1 MTNPQDNEEITLA
14 KLALE
19 YSDELKARV
28 LLESWVW
35 PDGAVCPHCKG
46 VKAWRLEARAGS
58 KVKVRDG
65 VYKCGGCLKQFS
77 VTVGT
82 IFERTHV
89 PLSKWMMSVFIL
101 CSSKKGVSAAQLG
114 RMIGVTYKTAWFIFH
129 RLRHGMEQGPLAEKL
144 KGTVEADDVYVGG
157 TPEKGT
163 GTSGRGTKH
172 KTPVVALVER
182 GGNVRAKV
190 VAGVSHRNLRQFVGE
205 VLDSQAVVNTD
216 QWNGYKPLFRP
227 FKHEVVKHS
236 AGEFSRVGAD
246 GSSVHVNTCE
256 SFFSLLK
263 RGMVG
268 AFHHVSKEHLPRY
281 LNEFEFRW
289 DRRKMSDGER
299 SKELVRACVGKRLT
313 YRNTVKPKEEK

>member
-1 MTNPQDNEEITLA
+1 MAEDEEEITLA
-14 KLALE
+14 KLAME
-19 YSDELKARV
+19 YADEARARE
-28 LLESWVW
+28 LFEAWVW
-35 PDGAVCPHCKG
+35 PKGPVCPHCKG
-46 VKAWRLEARAGS
+46 EKAWRIEASDGS
-58 KVKVRDG
+58 KVKVRAG
-65 VYKCGGCLKQFS
+65 VYKCGGCLRQFS

-82 IFERTHV
+82 IFERSHV

-101 CSSKKGVSAAQLG
+101 CSSKKGISAAQLG
-114 RMIGVTYKTAWFIFH
+114 RMLGVTYKTAWFIFH
-129 RLRHGMEQGPLAEKL
+129 RLRHAMEVGPLAEKL

-157 TPEKGT
+157 TPAKGT

-190 VAGVSHRNLRQFVGE
+190 VAGVSHLNLRQFVGE
-205 VLDSQAVVNTD
+205 VLDEKAVVNTD
-216 QWNGYKPLFRP
+216 QWNGYKPLFRSHQ
-227 FKHEVVKHS
+227 HEVVKHS
-236 AGEFSRVGAD
+236 AGEFSRVSPD
-246 GSSVHVNTCE
+246 GSRVHVNSCE

-281 LNEFEFRW
+281 LDEFAFRW

-299 SKELVRACVGKRLT
+299 SKELVQACVGKRLT
-313 YRNTVKPKEEK
+313 YKNTVKAKS

>member
-1 MTNPQDNEEITLA
+1 MESEEITLA

-19 YSDELKARV
+19 YSDEDTARA

-35 PDGAVCPHCKG
+35 PKERVCPHCQG
-46 VKAWRLEARAGS
+46 VKSWPLKAQADS
-58 KVKVRDG
+58 KTPVRSG
-65 VYKCGGCLKQFS
+65 VYKCAECGRQFS

-82 IFERTHV
+82 IFERSHV
-89 PLSKWMMSVFIL
+89 PISKWMMSVFIL
-101 CSSKKGVSAAQLG
+101 CSSKKGISACQLQ

-129 RLRHGMEQGPLAEKL
+129 RLRHAMESGPLAEKL
-144 KGTVEADDVYVGG
+144 KGTVEADDVYIGG
-157 TPEKGT
+157 TPEKGK

-190 VAGVSHRNLRQFVGE
+190 VAGVSHKNLRQFVGE
-205 VLDSQAVVNTD
+205 VVDQSATVNTD
-216 QWNGYKPLFRP
+216 QWNGYKPLFRH
-227 FKHEVVKHS
+227 FGKHETVQHS
-236 AGEFSRVGAD
+236 VGEFSRVNAD
-246 GSSVHVNTCE
+246 GSVVHVNTCE

-281 LNEFEFRW
+281 LHEFEFRW

-299 SKELVRACVGKRLT
+299 MRELIVATRGKRLT
-313 YRNTVKPKEEK
+313 YKTTVAKGAE